1 MTRLTLP
8 FICECLLLCIPLN
21 IYVIGNNLAEGIQW
35 ALFRYQQSSQGNS
48 LILIH
53 KDLHYVTGGILR
65 GASAT
70 STILWILG
78 AVLLVAAVLVLAT
91 AAAQD
96 KTGLVRPAGILTLV
110 TGALFLLAEFVEY
123 GTVLSNL
130 HGSSIPIGVPV
141 ILVVGLWLIYGEFIS
156 GDENIKEPNTLPVD
170 DIGPESGDTAK

>member
-8 FICECLLLCIPLN
+8 LICECLLLCIPLN
-21 IYVIGNNLAEGIQW
+21 IYVIGNNLAEGVQW

-70 STILWILG
+70 STIIWIVG
-78 AVLLVAAVLVLAT
+78 AVLLVAAVLALAL
-91 AAAQD
+91 AAVRHTPD
-96 KTGLVRPAGILTLV
+96 LVRPAGMLTVL
-110 TGALFLLAEFVEY
+110 TGALFLLAELVEY
-123 GTVLSNL
+123 GPVLSNL

-141 ILVVGLWLIYGEFIS
+141 IIVAGLWLIYGEFGT
-156 GDENIKEPNTLPVD
+156 GDEDTQEPGELP
-170 DIGPESGDTAK
+170 GESTGREPGDTSH

>member
-70 STILWILG
+70 STIIWVVG
-78 AVLLVAAVLVLAT
+78 AVLLVAAVLVLAI
-91 AAAQD
+91 AAARHNP
-96 KTGLVRPAGILTLV
+96 GPVRPVGILTLV

-123 GTVLSNL
+123 GAVLSNL
-130 HGSSIPIGVPV
+130 HGFSIPIGVPV

-156 GDENIKEPNTLPVD
+156 GDENIKEPNALPVD
-170 DIGPESGDTAK
+170 DTGPESGDTAK

>member
-70 STILWILG
+70 STIIWILG
-78 AVLLVAAVLVLAT
+78 AMLLVAAVLALAL
-91 AAAQD
+91 AAVRH
-96 KTGLVRPAGILTLV
+96 TPGLVRPAGMLTVV
-110 TGALFLLAEFVEY
+110 TGALFLLAELVEY
-123 GTVLSNL
+123 GPAFSNL
-130 HGSSIPIGVPV
+130 HGSSVPVGVPV
-141 ILVVGLWLIYGEFIS
+141 ILVVGLWLIYSEFRT
-156 GDENIKEPNTLPVD
+156 GDEKVKEPSTSPD
-170 DIGPESGDTAK
+170 DGTGPESGDTAE